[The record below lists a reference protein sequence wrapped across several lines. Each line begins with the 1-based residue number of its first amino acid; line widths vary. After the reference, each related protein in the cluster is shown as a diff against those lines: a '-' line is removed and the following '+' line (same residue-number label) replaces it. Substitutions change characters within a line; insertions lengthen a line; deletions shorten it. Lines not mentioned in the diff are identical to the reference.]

1 MENWQQINPTPEYMS
16 KQVQSLSELIQSM
29 SGWNPIEAKTIIYWI
44 IATYGFENIRK
55 FAPLIVYGR
64 YGTGKTTLLE
74 IIETLADPPKSEK
87 GDPLRAEM
95 RLSGDLSDAVNR
107 DKLAEGGTHCMDEA
121 DGFDEKYIPKVFDS
135 FSAKMT
141 VNVQAPSKGWEKHDL
156 EVRTAL
162 VMHRR
167 LPIEDPANEDRC
179 IILNT
184 RPVDLEGPG
193 KQAPNMEAI
202 KNYLIEVEK
211 IANYLEDTWKDIP
224 DADVNRPKE
233 KWAAIRHVANEL
245 SDVEF
250 IQHIDAEIRRAVEDK
265 GKSIQDE
272 PDIAVFR
279 TVVKE
284 AYYEGEF
291 MQRVKTKNVRESLA
305 DEDIHLTS
313 RNINK
318 IAKTLGLTPSTVGG
332 TSYIYLAGNEESRK
346 AQLKAIADEIGFEDE
361 ALKDEKQ
368 PVL

>member
-1 MENWQQINPTPEYMS
+1 M
-16 KQVQSLSELIQSM
+16 
-29 SGWNPIEAKTIIYWI
+29 
-44 IATYGFENIRK
+44 
-55 FAPLIVYGR
+55 
-64 YGTGKTTLLE
+64 
-74 IIETLADPPKSEK
+74 
-87 GDPLRAEM
+87 
-95 RLSGDLSDAVNR
+95 
-107 DKLAEGGTHCMDEA
+107 
-121 DGFDEKYIPKVFDS
+121 
-135 FSAKMT
+135 
-141 VNVQAPSKGWEKHDL
+141 
-156 EVRTAL
+156 
-162 VMHRR
+162 
-167 LPIEDPANEDRC
+167 
-179 IILNT
+179 NT

-211 IANYLEDTWKDIP
+211 IANYLQNTWNKIP

-265 GKSIQDE
+265 AKSIQDE

-284 AYYEGEF
+284 AYCKGEF
-291 MQRVKTKNVRESLA
+291 IEQRVETKNVRESLA

-318 IAKTLGLTPSTVGG
+318 IAKTLGLTPSTVAG

-368 PVL
+368 AVP

>member
-1 MENWQQINPTPEYMS
+1 METEEYMS
-16 KQVQSLSELIQSM
+16 KVTELVDLIQSM

-64 YGTGKTTLLE
+64 FGTGKTTLLE

-87 GDPLRAEM
+87 GDPLRGEM

-121 DGFDEKYIPKVFDS
+121 DGFDEKYITKVFDS

-141 VNVQAPSKGWEKHDL
+141 VNVRNSEKGWEKHDL

-167 LPIEDPANEDRC
+167 MPIKDPANKDRC

-184 RPVDLEGPG
+184 RQVNLEGPG

-202 KNYLIEVEK
+202 RYYLVDVEK
-211 IANYLEDTWKDIP
+211 IATYLQDTWENIP

-245 SDVEF
+245 SDVAF
-250 IQHIDAEIRRAVEDK
+250 TKHIDAEIRRAVEDK
-265 GKSIQDE
+265 AKSIQDE

-284 AYYEGEF
+284 AYYKGEF
-291 MQRVKTKNVRESLA
+291 MQRVETKNVRESLA
-305 DEDIHLTS
+305 DENIQLTS
-313 RNINK
+313 QNINE
-318 IAKTLGLTPSTVGG
+318 IVETLGLTPSTVGG
-332 TSYIYLAGNEESRK
+332 TSYIYLASNDETRK

-361 ALKDEKQ
+361 ALKDEK
-368 PVL
+368 